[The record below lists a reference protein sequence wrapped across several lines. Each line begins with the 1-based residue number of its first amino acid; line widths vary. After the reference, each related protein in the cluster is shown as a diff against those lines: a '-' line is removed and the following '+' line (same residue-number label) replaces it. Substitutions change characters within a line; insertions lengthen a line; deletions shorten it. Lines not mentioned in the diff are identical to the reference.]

1 MGMIGVICQECKN
14 YFIQPDVDIHVSNYE
29 ISGGSI
35 SPVPFLKNG
44 QYYRIIGSA
53 LNDGVYKH
61 GTDDL
66 RLSDEEFYGSIW
78 AMRVPKEF
86 VSLVAEIEAWETAN
100 ASALSGPYQSESFGG
115 YTYSKGTSSSG
126 GAWTWRDQFKNRLNA
141 YRRLTLP

>member
-100 ASALSGPYQSESFGG
+100 AAALSGPFSSESFDNYS
-115 YTYSKGTSSSG
+115 YTMATSEGG
-126 GAWTWRDQFKNRLNA
+126 GAYTWKDHFKGKLNG
-141 YRRLTLP
+141 YRRLFLP

>member
-1 MGMIGVICQECKN
+1 MGMIGVVCQECKN

-44 QYYRIIGSA
+44 QYYRIIGST

-100 ASALSGPYQSESFGG
+100 AAALSGPFSSESFDNYS
-115 YTYSKGTSSSG
+115 YTMATSEGG
-126 GAWTWRDQFKNRLNA
+126 GAYTWKDHFKGKLNG
-141 YRRLTLP
+141 YRRLFLP